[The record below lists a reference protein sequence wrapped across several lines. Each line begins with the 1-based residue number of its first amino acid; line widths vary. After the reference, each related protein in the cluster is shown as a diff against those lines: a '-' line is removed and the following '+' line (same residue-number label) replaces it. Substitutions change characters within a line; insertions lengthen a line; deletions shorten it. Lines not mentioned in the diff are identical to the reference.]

1 LTETELR
8 RLLDDHDA
16 LVQRCVS
23 GRLSLD
29 EFLRQYDNFPFAYAL
44 DGHESDQDEKDMLRR
59 HAKRI
64 GFHLGVMKSLS
75 GLCSE
80 EEAKN
85 PLYIKAG
92 RFPPSVALQRL
103 KAFAQEYAQSDG

>member
-1 LTETELR
+1 M
-8 RLLDDHDA
+8 
-16 LVQRCVS
+16 S
-23 GRLSLD
+23 PD
-29 EFLRQYDNFPFAYAL
+29 EFLRQYDNFPLAYAL
-44 DGHESDQDEKDMLRR
+44 DSHESDPVEKALLKR
-59 HAKRI
+59 HATRI
-64 GFHLGVMKSLS
+64 RFHLGVMKSLS

-103 KAFAQEYAQSDG
+103 KALAAEYAQSDG